1 MLAPIA
7 LFVYNRP
14 LHTRQSVQALLA
26 NPEACDSDLYVFSDG
41 PKNDQAVQQV
51 DEVRRLME
59 TVTGFRRVEIVRRP
73 RNLGLSA
80 SIVGGVGA
88 LCNEFGRAIVVE
100 DDLLVSPGFLAFM
113 NNALARYAES
123 PEVMQVSGYMFPV
136 AVDRSAEAMFLPLI
150 SCWGWATWKRAWDL
164 YDPDMRAFAN
174 LEQDR
179 ALRRRFDLDGAY
191 GYFDMLRRQRSGAI
205 DSWGVRWLLSV
216 FMRNGLV
223 LYPPRTMVDNIGFDG
238 SGTHGKA
245 LIPAVTAERTAQ
257 STAPALPDRIEV
269 DPSTLEAVK
278 QHLRRSRQRIRP
290 WLARHLGL

>member
-1 MLAPIA
+1 MPAPIA

-14 LHTRQSVQALLA
+14 IHARRTIEALAA
-26 NPEACDSDLYVFSDG
+26 NPEAHESDLYIFSDG
-41 PKNDQAVQQV
+41 PRNDQAVQQV

-59 TVTGFRRVEIVRRP
+59 TVTGFRRVEIIRSP

-80 SIVGGVGA
+80 SIVGGVGT
-88 LCNEFGRAIVVE
+88 LCSEFGCAIAVE

-113 NNALARYAES
+113 NSALVRYADN
-123 PEVMQVSGYMFPV
+123 PDVMQVSGYMFPV
-136 AVDRSAEAMFLPLI
+136 ALERSNEAVFLPLI

-191 GYFDMLRRQRSGAI
+191 GYFDMLRRQRAGAI

-216 FMRNGLV
+216 FMRDGLV

-245 LIPAVTAERTAQ
+245 LIPAVPAERTTLLA
-257 STAPALPDRIEV
+257 APVLPDRIEV

-278 QHLRRSRQRIRP
+278 RHLRRSRQRIRP

>member
-1 MLAPIA
+1 MPAPIA

-14 LHTRQSVQALLA
+14 IHARRTIEALAA
-26 NPEACDSDLYVFSDG
+26 NPEAHQSDLYVFSDG
-41 PKNDQAVQQV
+41 PKNDQSVQQV

-100 DDLLVSPGFLAFM
+100 DDLLVSPTFLAFM
-113 NNALARYAES
+113 NDALARYADS
-123 PEVMQVSGYMFPV
+123 LDVMQVSGYMFPV
-136 AVDRSAEAMFLPLI
+136 AASRSDEAVFLPLI

-164 YDPDMRAFAN
+164 YDPDMRAFAD

-191 GYFDMLRRQRSGAI
+191 GYFDMLRRQRAGAI

-216 FMRNGLV
+216 FMRDGLV

-245 LIPAVTAERTAQ
+245 LIPTVASEREVRPP
-257 STAPALPDRIEV
+257 APALPDRIEV
-269 DPSTLEAVK
+269 DQSTLEAVK